1 MSSWQLCHLQPM
13 QILHNQRCNQL
24 KIYFFSGFETS
35 RFIYHYIT
43 LQNSVN
49 YFYFPKKD
57 WLGSGELKYKQ
68 TLIQTSTRVVPK
80 TTAVLISFLQ
90 VFCASAIFSLQL
102 CNTQCVSTPA
112 CHYVDLGA
120 REQGGGHWISVS
132 WIWHICITDTIWNR
146 AVHTKHN
153 VFF

>member
-1 MSSWQLCHLQPM
+1 M
-13 QILHNQRCNQL
+13 
-24 KIYFFSGFETS
+24 
-35 RFIYHYIT
+35 
-43 LQNSVN
+43 
-49 YFYFPKKD
+49 
-57 WLGSGELKYKQ
+57 
-68 TLIQTSTRVVPK
+68 VPK

-102 CNTQCVSTPA
+102 CNTQCVSSPA

-146 AVHTKHN
+146 AVHTKHKFFLKFRSCPKKAHVYYFVIFKGLWLLFSVGTWGGLAFVPFGQYRKQN
-153 VFF
+153 VISQHCFLLLSIVLKGNTATEAK